1 MASKADLA
9 RQLGVTAGAVSH
21 WFTGRNSPRFEVLFR
36 YLASLPTLE
45 ERWAVMEALYAA
57 RMEHHRA
64 KAQAIGE
71 ETGSQTRE

>member
-45 ERWAVMEALYAA
+45 ERWAVMEVLYAA
-57 RMEHHRA
+57 RMAHHRE
-64 KAQAIGE
+64 KAQAGCE
-71 ETGSQTRE
+71 ETWSQAGE